1 MADNALKIE
10 YKLYLEAEDVSQSR
24 ILSSASYLENVLHNH
39 ANPYIKCAQIDNES
53 DLDEFELRLYVD
65 EAIEEADCANA
76 DAAEAFLDEFYQ
88 KLRTFIPLWIW
99 REAFLFP
106 LRESILPMILNPN
119 RVTVCVTLWNGKK
132 INTFFVF
139 KNGIV
144 CYNSYII
151 SLRRH

>member
-65 EAIEEADCANA
+65 EMIEETDCTNV
-76 DAAEAFLDEFYQ
+76 DAAEALSEIAHIHSFMDMEGSFSVSFEGEHIAYDF
-88 KLRTFIPLWIW
+88 RSEPGDGMCDFIE
-99 REAFLFP
+99 RKE
-106 LRESILPMILNPN
+106 N
-119 RVTVCVTLWNGKK
+119 
-132 INTFFVF
+132 
-139 KNGIV
+139 
-144 CYNSYII
+144 
-151 SLRRH
+151 

>member
-65 EAIEEADCANA
+65 EAIKEADCANA
-76 DAAEAFLDEFYQ
+76 DAAEAFLDEFADA
-88 KLRTFIPLWIW
+88 LWIW

>member
-65 EAIEEADCANA
+65 ETIEETD
-76 DAAEAFLDEFYQ
+76 
-88 KLRTFIPLWIW
+88 
-99 REAFLFP
+99 
-106 LRESILPMILNPN
+106 SG
-119 RVTVCVTLWNGKK
+119 V
-132 INTFFVF
+132 
-139 KNGIV
+139 
-144 CYNSYII
+144 
-151 SLRRH
+151 

>member
-1 MADNALKIE
+1 MADNALKIK

-76 DAAEAFLDEFYQ
+76 DAAEAFLDEFADV
-88 KLRTFIPLWIW
+88 LSEIAHIHSFMDM
-99 REAFLFP
+99 EGSFSVSF
-106 LRESILPMILNPN
+106 E
-119 RVTVCVTLWNGKK
+119 
-132 INTFFVF
+132 
-139 KNGIV
+139 
-144 CYNSYII
+144 
-151 SLRRH
+151 